1 MLDVTLAAG
10 EAVNVLTAAE
20 GQQGSGGL
28 RIAGGAPDGQGSA
41 LAIEVAAQPAHG
53 DEVITL
59 HAGSQVF
66 LEPGAAGYLSDQVL
80 DVHKDVDGQFHFALH
95 RKF

>member
-1 MLDVTLAAG
+1 MLDVTVAAG
-10 EAVNVLTAAE
+10 EAINVLTAAE
-20 GQQGSGGL
+20 GRRQDSGGL
-28 RIAGGAPDGQGSA
+28 RIGAPDEQGSA
-41 LAIEVAAQPAHG
+41 LAIEVAAQPVQG
-53 DEVITL
+53 DEVITS

-80 DVHKDVDGQFHFALH
+80 DVHKDVDGQFHFALR